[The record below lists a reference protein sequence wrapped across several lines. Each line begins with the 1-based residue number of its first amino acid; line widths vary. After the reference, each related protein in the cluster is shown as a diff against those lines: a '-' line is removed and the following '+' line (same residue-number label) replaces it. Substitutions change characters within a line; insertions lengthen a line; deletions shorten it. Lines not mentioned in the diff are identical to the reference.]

1 MKNSLTIITILM
13 ASLFAFGQNLESP
26 DYKETKIES
35 GSTFKKY
42 KNGKLD
48 SIVVA
53 MYAVNYGNA
62 LIFAKKDNEIRIT
75 NADDENSVIKIE
87 LKNNKQVRTF
97 FYKDKPA
104 IVVESIDFDINQLQ
118 KNTMINR
125 FFFDNIIQNV
135 SIKTD
140 YEVFGDDNPDKTF
153 KLFYGLNIRTDLDN
167 LDAIFENIGAF
178 FSEEDALLKIFY
190 GNYAEK
196 FAPKILTYLKTND
209 SGIITD
215 GITLDYQNKNVKE
228 TNPYNIYKNGK
239 IIKSGKANLADFQK
253 IYQDYI
259 IKLQE

>member
-1 MKNSLTIITILM
+1 MKSTLTLIAILM
-13 ASLFAFGQNLESP
+13 ASLFALGQNISLP
-26 DYKETKIES
+26 DYIETKIES

-62 LIFAKKDNEIRIT
+62 LIFAKLDNEIRIT

-97 FYKDKPA
+97 FYKNKPA
-104 IVVESIDFDINQLQ
+104 IVVESIDFDINQLP
-118 KNTMINR
+118 KNITITRSLSN
-125 FFFDNIIQNV
+125 NVIQNM
-135 SIKTD
+135 SIKTN

-153 KLFYGLNIRTDLDN
+153 KLFYGLNIHTDLDN
-167 LDAIFENIGAF
+167 LDSIFENIGAF
-178 FSEEDALLKIFY
+178 FSEEDALLKLFY
-190 GNYAEK
+190 GSYAEK
-196 FAPKILTYLKTND
+196 FAPQALAYLKTNE

-215 GITLDYQNKNVKE
+215 GIILDYQHKNAKE
-228 TNPYNIYKNGK
+228 MNSYNIYKNGK
-239 IIKSGKANLADFQK
+239 IIKSGKENLANFQK
-253 IYQDYI
+253 TYQDHI